1 MEINSISVEKATD
14 INIPENLIFNSI
26 KKYIS
31 DSHYPIKSEVR
42 RMEVTKEYIKEKMK
56 NTEAVLSQAD
66 HEYQM
71 ISMKTTLL
79 NDKCLENL
87 SRLRKNLMN

>member
-1 MEINSISVEKATD
+1 
-14 INIPENLIFNSI
+14 
-26 KKYIS
+26 
-31 DSHYPIKSEVR
+31 
-42 RMEVTKEYIKEKMK
+42 MK
-56 NTEAVLSQAD
+56 NTENILSQAD

-71 ISMKTTLL
+71 ISMKTALL